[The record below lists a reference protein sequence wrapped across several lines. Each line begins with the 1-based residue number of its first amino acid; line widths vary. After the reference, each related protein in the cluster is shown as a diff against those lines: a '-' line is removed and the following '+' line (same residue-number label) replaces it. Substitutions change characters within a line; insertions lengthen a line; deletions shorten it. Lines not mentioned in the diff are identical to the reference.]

1 MPPTEKNDILSSKRD
16 ATNVVG
22 IQPKVSLKDVAKKPI
37 KDPSKPK
44 AEDTELIKLIK
55 ENQIKP
61 RGPKQPYEL
70 ASGAVTPTA
79 SPIDAAV
86 LAASGM
92 PQLIGRGLLQALPY
106 LDAPL
111 TVGSKVFPSVTAN
124 NVLNAAGA
132 AYSGEQIINPES
144 DLRTNPNAENI
155 LMTGLGLVGL
165 PYKSAGL
172 SFIDDLGQ
180 AGKYLTEETA
190 LKNAYK
196 LNPWA
201 FKANSE
207 AFYHRSPNLKNII
220 NQEKG
225 TLQGFGNSEEGK
237 AYSDLARPGQ
247 GPEKIRWDGTI
258 SRLNLRKPANSQ
270 LYFSKGVPLDYGRYN
285 PETFNE
291 VGKRI
296 MTGQGYQ
303 GPYLVEVEGVPM
315 GASVKGRLP
324 SADPV
329 SLESYAVSKRPIN
342 LDEAKFYKE
351 DWLKGYKPIKVPKTI
366 TANSAVDDVGSIYSK
381 NPLSDKDKELY
392 EWFDEE
398 MRFNK
403 LPQTTNKQSIEVLDS
418 FKQRIRTPEGQ
429 KRLKELGITEEQLLQ
444 DLKIVEDP
452 NTYGYYRSG
461 KNTIAMNPIHP
472 LPKKVVRHEIE
483 HAVQNALRQSKINKV
498 IDGTPS
504 EKLKALES
512 STTEIDDILSGLT
525 LRREGTLNKVWN
537 KNDTKKIVNIDDYK
551 SLINNKQNATDYFLT
566 GSDGA
571 EKSAFLGEVQQY
583 MMDTG
588 KIPKNSY
595 VQITP
600 EMVKETMVDA
610 MFDEAG
616 GGKYLRLF
624 NIMKADPKNYE
635 LISKGLNKML
645 SVTPYIGLGGAGA
658 LGAEGLQENN
668 QEHKYGG
675 NMKLNKY
682 NYGGYMNKRLY
693 ANGGT
698 ASVLNQ
704 SNITTGEVEAEEN
717 TLLDK
722 NKKTVDTKP
731 TVSNNKADKTMKT
744 ANVSS
749 PVNLNIPSFQS
760 KPTSSTTSNYNVP
773 NSIIGGTG
781 ALQKSL
787 DTFSPPTSNIQAPTS
802 SDILPT
808 MDMSTAP
815 TPTTSLNQLGQGPEL
830 NANTSLSSTAQGT
843 PSVPKG
849 SGISAGQVVGAVQ
862 GGINT
867 YNAINAAAK
876 LNQGNTTG
884 IPKSQQIDANIN
896 AVDTTINSALN
907 MMGPVGQAVSA
918 VRGVGDMIGKP
929 IKEKAEA
936 RNPDGTLQ
944 DPERAKTSA
953 IIGSFFDPIKA
964 ITTRA
969 SYEGGWTDFTGD
981 KYIQAIEG
989 KKKINY
995 TDPDV
1000 VNRNLKVAPESNMA
1014 KYGGKIY
1021 SWGGN
1026 IYANGG
1032 NTIYVNNPNDPR
1044 LQAYNDSL
1052 QLSKQVNKLKDNYP
1066 PYSYEHKE
1074 VQDIIINNRLYGS
1087 DLFDN
1092 PKNRK
1097 AAQGISKTK
1106 NEYDIKPI
1114 WKKLPY
1120 NKEDGNVYEQT
1131 FKKPVQP
1138 VIYQKP
1144 KLKMVNPTL
1153 EVDVKPRMV
1162 QGTMEQDVRPK
1173 YWESEYSA
1181 SYGNPNI
1188 GKGRIN
1194 YGNGK
1199 VQEYAM
1205 GGPINTMYAGGGSM
1219 YNMPTKGLTHE
1230 QHPWGGYPIGGNN
1243 YVEGGEVI
1251 LDKPDGGKYIFSNR
1265 LIYK

>member
-16 ATNVVG
+16 ATIVVG
-22 IQPKVSLKDVAKKPI
+22 MQPKLSLKDVAKKPI

-55 ENQIKP
+55 KNQP
-61 RGPKQPYEL
+61 RGPKKPYEL

-92 PQLIGRGLLQALPY
+92 PQLIGRGLSQALPY

-132 AYSGEQIINPES
+132 AYSGEQIINPKS

-196 LNPWA
+196 YNPWA
-201 FKANSE
+201 FKPNPE
-207 AFYHRSPNLKNII
+207 AYYRGIGKSGLDDAIKSKII
-220 NQEKG
+220 RPHTKG
-225 TLQGFGNSEEGK
+225 TYDK
-237 AYSDLARPGQ
+237 
-247 GPEKIRWDGTI
+247 
-258 SRLNLRKPANSQ
+258 
-270 LYFSKGVPLDYGRYN
+270 LYFTDDIKHTNTYAADSPKYKGDPFDQTGNDAWELIPGDYKKYIAEIPKKDIPLAKSVTKGTRN
-285 PETFNE
+285 GLPAE
-291 VGKRI
+291 
-296 MTGQGYQ
+296 
-303 GPYLVEVEGVPM
+303 GPYYTSE
-315 GASVKGRLP
+315 KFP
-324 SADPV
+324 STNNV
-329 SLESYAVSKRPIN
+329 
-342 LDEAKFYKE
+342 KFYKE
-351 DWLKGYKPIKVPKTI
+351 HWLKGYKEITKPKSNFKSEIDWAKWNKEIPENKALMQEYNAIEETSKANGTWMKNSDGSKFEGTPEQFVQQNSQNFKKAFGNSVVQDDLGNPIIMYHGSPQENIQELLPPKYNQNWTEGR
-366 TANSAVDDVGSIYSK
+366 TATDKNTTYNFLTPKKSIAEKYSRKDMMGYHTGDNLSVYVNSK
-381 NPLSDKDKELY
+381 NPLYTNDYIELANPDRYINNHNDYDIITNLQFGKD
-392 EWFDEE
+392 
-398 MRFNK
+398 FNAK
-403 LPQTTNKQSIEVLDS
+403 DFSEIAIP
-418 FKQRIRTPEGQ
+418 FK
-429 KRLKELGITEEQLLQ
+429 
-444 DLKIVEDP
+444 
-452 NTYGYYRSG
+452 
-461 KNTIAMNPIHP
+461 
-472 LPKKVVRHEIE
+472 
-483 HAVQNALRQSKINKV
+483 NKV
-498 IDGTPS
+498 KSAIGNNGMFDMTNP
-504 EKLKALES
+504 
-512 STTEIDDILSGLT
+512 
-525 LRREGTLNKVWN
+525 
-537 KNDTKKIVNIDDYK
+537 NIYK
-551 SLINNKQNATDYFLT
+551 SLF
-566 GSDGA
+566 
-571 EKSAFLGEVQQY
+571 
-583 MMDTG
+583 
-588 KIPKNSY
+588 
-595 VQITP
+595 
-600 EMVKETMVDA
+600 
-610 MFDEAG
+610 
-616 GGKYLRLF
+616 
-624 NIMKADPKNYE
+624 
-635 LISKGLNKML
+635 
-645 SVTPYIGLGGAGA
+645 PYIGLGGAGI
-658 LGAEGLQENN
+658 LGAEGLQKNN

-682 NYGGYMNKRLY
+682 NYGGYMYGNGGNTLYVNDPNHPRLKAYQDSLNIYNLSQQAEKLFKKDVNNPDIYNIMDKIKTKSNPVKVITPSGEFNWSKSWDENQRRLMEEPYLVSFAKPVQPVKYQKLDKIKTTDKLIDNTYNNFIDLITRPTEKVNTPKIFTDEYTSNYNNPNINKGRIKYGKGKTEEFAYGGYMNKHLY
-693 ANGGT
+693 TNGGT

-749 PVNLNIPSFQS
+749 PVNLNIPSFQN
-760 KPTSSTTSNYNVP
+760 KPTSSTTSNYNAP

-815 TPTTSLNQLGQGPEL
+815 PPTTNLDQLGQGIEL
-830 NANTSLSSTAQGT
+830 NANTSLSSTAQK
-843 PSVPKG
+843 VPKG
-849 SGISAGQVVGAVQ
+849 SKISAGQVIGAVQ
-862 GGINT
+862 GGINS
-867 YNAINAAAK
+867 YNAINAAAR

-884 IPKSQQIDANIN
+884 IPKSQQIDANVN
-896 AVDTTINSALN
+896 AVDTTVNSALN

-1014 KYGGKIY
+1014 KYGGKMY

-1032 NTIYVNNPNDPR
+1032 PITFSSGGEKHKVYIKKSPNGLGKGVEGHVMVNHPTMDKGKWDTI
-1044 LQAYNDSL
+1044 
-1052 QLSKQVNKLKDNYP
+1052 
-1066 PYSYEHKE
+1066 
-1074 VQDIIINNRLYGS
+1074 
-1087 DLFDN
+1087 DLTE
-1092 PKNRK
+1092 K
-1097 AAQGISKTK
+1097 AGAKTVAQGVAATK
-1106 NEYDIKPI
+1106 KWHRE
-1114 WKKLPY
+1114 
-1120 NKEDGNVYEQT
+1120 
-1131 FKKPVQP
+1131 
-1138 VIYQKP
+1138 
-1144 KLKMVNPTL
+1144 NP
-1153 EVDVKPRMV
+1153 
-1162 QGTMEQDVRPK
+1162 
-1173 YWESEYSA
+1173 S
-1181 SYGNPNI
+1181 
-1188 GKGRIN
+1188 
-1194 YGNGK
+1194 
-1199 VQEYAM
+1199 YAM